1 MHRFSASIASAV
13 ISVSLISSPTAAHA
27 ATPVAATSG
36 VNPWAVL
43 AVMSGGAPAA
53 AACGAA
59 SLAAAQ
65 TQGGCVLPQMD
76 VQPPVAQTTPV
87 APTMPVMPYQG
98 GIPTPPIPVLA
109 IWAAVLGVMVYI
121 ATKNDNRLLIPNSPV

>member
-1 MHRFSASIASAV
+1 V
-13 ISVSLISSPTAAHA
+13 
-27 ATPVAATSG
+27 
-36 VNPWAVL
+36 
-43 AVMSGGAPAA
+43 
-53 AACGAA
+53 
-59 SLAAAQ
+59 
-65 TQGGCVLPQMD
+65 D

-121 ATKNDNRLLIPNSPV
+121 ATKNDNRPLIPNSPA